1 MNLPAVRGAVMTL
14 LDEAMADAALRSV
27 DFPCEITTVDI
38 HIVFLSAA
46 TGRLRASA
54 NVRGGGRSVCFCEA
68 EAVDDAGAVVARAMG
83 TLRRRAAAQG
93 PVGGPAPIAAR

>member
-38 HIVFLSAA
+38 HIAFLSAA

-68 EAVDDAGAVVARAMG
+68 EASDDIGRVVAKAMG
-83 TLRRRAAAQG
+83 TFRYRRPSSSRVEG
-93 PVGGPAPIAAR
+93 